1 MSAEITAFRHQIDAA
16 INSFPYMR
24 GSRETAL
31 AHTNLQRAF
40 MWLGESLKASGSQT
54 PYKDAS
60 NPASPHIEPQAD
72 HTENNL
78 VPRWQTIDQ
87 TQTAR
92 VKDFRYYLEQLI
104 QNFRYWKTGAQ
115 TDVLPANHEWEITAK
130 NQFDACVQESF
141 MALIEAKCWLG
152 WELNRIKKE
161 KETPPSANLE
171 QGPSMSLPL

>member
-24 GSRETAL
+24 SSRETSL

-40 MWLGESLKASGSQT
+40 MWLGESLKASGSPT
-54 PYKDAS
+54 PYVNSS
-60 NPASPHIEPQAD
+60 NPANATIEPQAD
-72 HTENNL
+72 HTENTL

-104 QNFRYWKTGAQ
+104 QNFGSYRNEFYSKQENHYHYAGRTG
-115 TDVLPANHEWEITAK
+115 LYYCLN
-130 NQFDACVQESF
+130 ESF

-161 KETPPSANLE
+161 KEGTNANLT
-171 QGPSMSLPL
+171 QGPSTQLAL

>member
-1 MSAEITAFRHQIDAA
+1 MSAEIISFRHQIDAA

-24 GSRETAL
+24 SSRETSL

-40 MWLGESLKASGSQT
+40 MWLGESLKASGSPT
-54 PYKDAS
+54 PYVNSS
-60 NPASPHIEPQAD
+60 NPANTTIEPQAD

-104 QNFRYWKTGAQ
+104 QNFRQWKEQNESTG
-115 TDVLPANHEWEITAK
+115 PHY
-130 NQFDACVQESF
+130 DACVQSSF

-161 KETPPSANLE
+161 KETLPEAALKQNIAT
-171 QGPSMSLPL
+171 SLPL